1 MSFLRSRSI
10 VSDNYLPVTVLYL
23 PVIIYS
29 GLFLTGNGQE
39 LHMVAL
45 ADWVEISQNLS
56 KWTYFPALWVLR
68 PTSSVPLA

>member
-1 MSFLRSRSI
+1 MSFLRSRSN

-39 LHMVAL
+39 LHNRRVVVGTTL
-45 ADWVEISQNLS
+45 AIVYPGPEILGGQ
-56 KWTYFPALWVLR
+56 
-68 PTSSVPLA
+68 